1 MFISKKKFLEL
12 QKQADDYMDEMMKR
26 LESEAKAEKKI
37 IELYNKITDLQAEL
51 AERIVPNEKKK
62 ETVREISGKIG
73 VFSNEEY
80 SEPNGEYNVRFAE
93 KVAVGREELEKAS
106 IAAVRA
112 VIESLEP
119 EQRRYVVLEYVFK
132 NVMEQAIKFAEIN
145 L

>member
-51 AERIVPNEKKK
+51 AERIVPNDKKK

-80 SEPNGEYNVRFAE
+80 SEPKGRYNVYFAK
-93 KVAVGREELEKAS
+93 KVVIGREELGKAA

-112 VIESLEP
+112 AIESLEP
-119 EQRRYVVLEYVFK
+119 EHRRYVVLEYVFE